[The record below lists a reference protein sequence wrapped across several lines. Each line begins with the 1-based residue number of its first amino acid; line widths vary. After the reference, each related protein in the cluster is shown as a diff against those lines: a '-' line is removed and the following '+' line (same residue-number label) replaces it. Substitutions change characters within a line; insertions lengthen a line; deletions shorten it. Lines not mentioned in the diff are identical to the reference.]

1 MAFSFLA
8 IAMCMQDSDKTARK
22 VAKWIMQIAQMVG
35 LSQNRISKIIGNTN
49 FSEIDNL
56 LSQGRDMDYIAE
68 HYHLDLALDRSLHL
82 EGKANQEKFKELGWG
97 LRTQSCFD
105 GIANNGIVRLGL
117 HENYFINYGYI
128 SPFI

>member
-35 LSQNRISKIIGNTN
+35 LSRNRISKIIGNTN

-56 LSQGRDMDYIAE
+56 LSQDRAMDYIAE
-68 HYHLDLALDRSLHL
+68 HYHLDLALDRSLSW
-82 EGKANQEKFKELGWG
+82 KERQTRRSSKSLAGG
-97 LRTQSCFD
+97 FAPRVVLM
-105 GIANNGIVRLGL
+105 A
-117 HENYFINYGYI
+117 
-128 SPFI
+128 